1 MNELNHVAIIMDGNG
16 RWGLRKNKSRNYG
29 HLKGIKAVETVIKSS
44 LIKKIPY
51 LTLYT
56 FSTENWG
63 RPDNEIHFLFDLI
76 RKSLKKK
83 LKTLIKQGIK
93 VNIIGQ
99 TQKLPK
105 DIVKIIKQIEK
116 KTLKNKKITLNLAL
130 NYGSKE
136 EIVNACKK
144 LTSKKDQEIN
154 INNLEKEL
162 YTHNLPDPDVL
173 IRTGGTKRLSN
184 FLLWQLAYTEIFFI
198 DKLWPDFNESD
209 YNKIL
214 REFYKIKRKQRK
226 CRIQHTIPIDIK

>member
-1 MNELNHVAIIMDGNG
+1 MNNLNHVAIIMDGNG
-16 RWGLRKNKSRNYG
+16 RWGLKKKRSRNYG
-29 HLKGIKAVETVIKSS
+29 HLKGIETVETVIKSS
-44 LIKKIPY
+44 LIRKIPY

-56 FSTENWG
+56 FSSENWG
-63 RPDNEIHFLFDLI
+63 RPENEINFLFDLI

-99 TQKLPK
+99 TKRLPQ
-105 DIVKIIKQIEK
+105 DIIKIIKYIEK

-144 LTSKKDQEIN
+144 ITKKKNKKIT

-162 YTHNLPDPDVL
+162 YTHNLPDPEVL

-198 DKLWPDFNESD
+198 DKLWPDFNEND
-209 YNKIL
+209 FNKVITK
-214 REFYKIKRKQRK
+214 FKKIKRNFGK
-226 CRIQHTIPIDIK
+226 I

>member
-16 RWGLRKNKSRNYG
+16 RWGLKKKGSRNYG
-29 HLKGIKAVETVIKSS
+29 HLKGIKTVETVIKSS

-63 RPDNEIHFLFDLI
+63 RPDNEINFLFDLI
-76 RKSLKKK
+76 RQSLKKK
-83 LKTLIKQGIK
+83 IKTLIKQGIK

-99 TQKLPK
+99 TKRLPK
-105 DIVKIIKQIEK
+105 DIIKIIKQIEK

-144 LTSKKDQEIN
+144 LNSKKNKEIN

-198 DKLWPDFNESD
+198 DKLWPDFNENDFNNIIKKFFS
-209 YNKIL
+209 
-214 REFYKIKRKQRK
+214 IKRNFGK
-226 CRIQHTIPIDIK
+226 I

>member
-1 MNELNHVAIIMDGNG
+1 MNKLNHVAIIMDGNG
-16 RWGLRKNKSRNYG
+16 RWGLKKKGSRNYG
-29 HLKGIKAVETVIKSS
+29 HLKGIKTVESVIRNS

-56 FSTENWG
+56 FSTENWK
-63 RPDNEIHFLFDLI
+63 RPDSEINFLFDLI

-83 LKTLIKQGIK
+83 LNTLIKQGIK

-144 LTSKKDQEIN
+144 LTLKKDQEIN

-214 REFYKIKRKQRK
+214 REFYKIKRNFGK
-226 CRIQHTIPIDIK
+226 I